1 MSLLLIVAGWIV
13 TLFVGALG
21 LLVLWKMYTN
31 KIDLTMLI
39 SEPNGDASLSRF
51 QFLLFTFII
60 GMSIFLLMFADPNA
74 PKFPDIPTGVL
85 GLLGIS
91 AGSYVVAKGIQA
103 QRDTKLDA
111 GQSTQALAG
120 PGQVIGAAANG
131 TVAPGATIT
140 TTVTGPTAGG

>member
-1 MSLLLIVAGWIV
+1 
-13 TLFVGALG
+13 VGALG

-60 GMSIFLLMFADPNA
+60 GMSIFLLIFADPNS

-103 QRDTKLDA
+103 QRDTSLNA
-111 GQSTQALAG
+111 GTPPPPGSPPPATGVGTNGSISAG
-120 PGQVIGAAANG
+120 VP
-131 TVAPGATIT
+131 VAPSS
-140 TTVTGPTAGG
+140 